1 VIVQKVL
8 TTLLIVALT
17 LVALLGGGLL
27 ELKLSGWQRPSRG
40 QSPLFIR
47 LAGYSVGDVA
57 AYWKDIA
64 ARDVGL
70 RAERRF
76 LEIDLIFLFVYG
88 GSLCA
93 SLLLLGVLLGRSF
106 PPVLPISLVAITMVA
121 DWTENLFQL
130 RELGRFVSE
139 GAAGLE
145 DGWIRW
151 ASIGTTVK
159 LVGTGC
165 CLTALFLLALI
176 YVVRG

>member
-1 VIVQKVL
+1 MIVHKVL

-40 QSPLFIR
+40 QRPLFIR

-57 AYWKDIA
+57 AYWKDVA
-64 ARDVGL
+64 AKDVDL

-76 LEIDLIFLFVYG
+76 LEMDLIFPFVYG

-93 SLLLLGVLLGRSF
+93 SLLLLRVLLGRSF
-106 PPVLPISLVAITMVA
+106 PPELPVSLVAITMVA
-121 DWTENLFQL
+121 DWTENLIQL
-130 RELGRFVSE
+130 RELGRFVSK

-145 DGWIRW
+145 VGWIRW
-151 ASIGTTVK
+151 ASIATTTK

-165 CLTALFLLALI
+165 GLAALFLSALI